1 MSNTNKFKEQP
12 WHTKAVELSGMGF
25 SGRQIAKALGRG
37 KSQINDYLKHLREK
51 DELTQEV
58 VDGKKV
64 KYLYWDL
71 ETSFMQGY
79 FFDIWQVNI
88 PMSQVTKQS
97 HLLSASWAMN
107 DDEPVGIRLTPE
119 DVKTGNDLE
128 VVVKLIE
135 AINSCDVVVTFNG
148 KKFDVKKLNTRALYW
163 GLPPVVIPRHI
174 DLMQDAKRLFKFP
187 SNSMQN
193 ISQYLGEDGK
203 ISTGGSRLWQRC
215 AEFENYEVCNAAL
228 QEMLDYNLQD
238 INATRDLHK
247 RFMGWSKNTP
257 NIGTITKQV
266 QGKDLKEDTN
276 LLCIHCGSSDVS
288 KIMIDGVAKQG
299 YTSVSSFDLYRCGE
313 SSCRGVSRVNASGK
327 ALVNYI

>member
-1 MSNTNKFKEQP
+1 MKHQV
-12 WHTKAVELSGMGF
+12 WHESVLELYKQNM
-25 SGRQIAKALGRG
+25 SGRKIAKELGMPKSTVNDFLKAYRDAG
-37 KSQINDYLKHLREK
+37 KLD
-51 DELTQEV
+51 
-58 VDGKKV
+58 KKEDKKL

-71 ETSFMQGY
+71 ETSYMQGY
-79 FFDIWQVNI
+79 FFDIWNI
-88 PMSQVTKQS
+88 NIAMSQVTKQS

-107 DDEPVGIRLTPE
+107 DEEPVGVRLTPE

-163 GLPPVVIPRHI
+163 GLPPVVIPRHV

-215 AEFENYEVCNAAL
+215 AEYKNYDACDSAL
-228 QEMLDYNLQD
+228 QEMLTYNLQD
-238 INATRDLHK
+238 IVATRDLHK

-257 NIGTITKQV
+257 NIATITKQV
-266 QGKDLKEDTN
+266 QGRDLKEDTE
-276 LLCIHCGSSDVS
+276 LLCIHCGSNDVS
-288 KIMIDGVAKQG
+288 KIMVDGVAKKG
-299 YTSVSSFDLYRCGE
+299 YTAVSSFDLYRCGE
-313 SSCRGVSRVNASGK
+313 SNCRGVSRVNASGK

>member
-1 MSNTNKFKEQP
+1 MKHQV
-12 WHTKAVELSGMGF
+12 WHESVLELYKQNM
-25 SGRQIAKALGRG
+25 SGRKIAKELGMPKSTVNDFLKAYRDAG
-37 KSQINDYLKHLREK
+37 KLD
-51 DELTQEV
+51 
-58 VDGKKV
+58 KKEDKKL

-71 ETSFMQGY
+71 ETSYMQGY
-79 FFDIWQVNI
+79 FFDIWNI
-88 PMSQVTKQS
+88 NIAMSQVTKQS

-107 DDEPVGIRLTPE
+107 DEEPVGVRLTPE

-163 GLPPVVIPRHI
+163 GLPPVVIPRHV

-215 AEFENYEVCNAAL
+215 AEYKNYDACDSAL
-228 QEMLDYNLQD
+228 QEMLTYNLQD
-238 INATRDLHK
+238 IVATRDLHK

-257 NIGTITKQV
+257 NIATITKQV
-266 QGKDLKEDTN
+266 QGRDLKEDTE
-276 LLCIHCGSSDVS
+276 LLCIHCGSNDVS
-288 KIMIDGVAKQG
+288 KIMVDGVAKKG
-299 YTSVSSFDLYRCGE
+299 YTAVSSFDLYRCGE
-313 SSCRGVSRVNASGK
+313 SDCRGVSRVNASGK

>member
-1 MSNTNKFKEQP
+1 MKHQV
-12 WHTKAVELSGMGF
+12 WHESVLELYKQNM
-25 SGRQIAKALGRG
+25 SGRKIAKELGMPKSTVNDFLKAYRDAG
-37 KSQINDYLKHLREK
+37 KLD
-51 DELTQEV
+51 
-58 VDGKKV
+58 KKEDKKL

-71 ETSFMQGY
+71 ETSYMQGY
-79 FFDIWQVNI
+79 FFDIWNI
-88 PMSQVTKQS
+88 NIAMSQVTKQS

-107 DDEPVGIRLTPE
+107 DEEPVGVRLTPE

-163 GLPPVVIPRHI
+163 GLPPVVIPRHV

-193 ISQYLGEDGK
+193 VSQYLGLDGK
-203 ISTGGSRLWQRC
+203 IATGGSRLWQRC
-215 AEFENYEVCNAAL
+215 AEYENYDACDSAL
-228 QEMLDYNLQD
+228 QEMLTYNLQD
-238 INATRDLHK
+238 INVTRDLHK

-257 NIGTITKQV
+257 NIATITKQV
-266 QGKDLKEDTN
+266 QGRDLKEDTE
-276 LLCIHCGSSDVS
+276 LLCIHCGSNDVS
-288 KIMIDGVAKQG
+288 KIMVDGVAKKG
-299 YTSVSSFDLYRCGE
+299 YTAVSSFDLYRCGE
-313 SSCRGVSRVNASGK
+313 SNCRGVSRVNASGK

>member
-1 MSNTNKFKEQP
+1 MKHQV
-12 WHTKAVELSGMGF
+12 WHESVLELYKQNM
-25 SGRQIAKALGRG
+25 SGRKIAKELGMPKSTVNDFLKAYRDVG
-37 KSQINDYLKHLREK
+37 KLD
-51 DELTQEV
+51 
-58 VDGKKV
+58 KKEYKKL

-71 ETSFMQGY
+71 ETSYMQGY
-79 FFDIWQVNI
+79 FFDIWNI
-88 PMSQVTKQS
+88 NIAMSQVTKQS

-107 DDEPVGIRLTPE
+107 DEEPVGVRLTPE

-163 GLPPVVIPRHI
+163 GLPPVVIPRHV

-215 AEFENYEVCNAAL
+215 AEYENYEACDSAL
-228 QEMLDYNLQD
+228 QEMLTYNIQD
-238 INATRDLHK
+238 IVATRDLHK

-257 NIGTITKQV
+257 NIATITKQV
-266 QGKDLKEDTN
+266 QGRDLKEDTE
-276 LLCIHCGSSDVS
+276 LLCIHCGSNDVS
-288 KIMIDGVAKQG
+288 KIMVDGVAKKG
-299 YTSVSSFDLYRCGE
+299 YTAVSSFDLYRCGE
-313 SSCRGVSRVNASGK
+313 SNCRGVSRVNASGK

>member
-1 MSNTNKFKEQP
+1 MKHQV
-12 WHTKAVELSGMGF
+12 WHESVLELYKQNM
-25 SGRQIAKALGRG
+25 SGRKIAKELGMPKSTVNDFLKAYRDAG
-37 KSQINDYLKHLREK
+37 KLD
-51 DELTQEV
+51 
-58 VDGKKV
+58 KKEDKKL

-71 ETSFMQGY
+71 ETSYMQGY
-79 FFDIWQVNI
+79 FFDIWNI
-88 PMSQVTKQS
+88 NIAMSQVTKQS

-107 DDEPVGIRLTPE
+107 DEEPVGVRLTPE

-163 GLPPVVIPRHI
+163 GLPPVVIPRHV

-193 ISQYLGEDGK
+193 ISDYLSLDGK
-203 ISTGGSRLWQRC
+203 ISTSSTRLWERC
-215 AEFENYEVCNAAL
+215 MEYENYDVCQNAL
-228 QEMLDYNLQD
+228 EEMLTYNLQD

-257 NIGTITKQV
+257 NIATITKQV
-266 QGKDLKEDTN
+266 QGRDLKEDTE
-276 LLCIHCGSSDVS
+276 LLCVHCGSDDVS
-288 KIMIDGVAKQG
+288 KIVVDGVSKKG
-299 YTSVSSFDLYRCGE
+299 YTAVSSFDLYRCGE
-313 SSCRGVSRVNASGK
+313 SNCRGVSRVNASGK